1 VAPKID
7 PLTRWTLG
15 PSLVVAV
22 CATGFCA
29 CSNSAGNRYAPVT
42 SQPAL
47 KATHKQTFNYTGHK
61 QTFVVPT
68 GVTNIAVTASGA
80 SGGVSNPD
88 STAGTGG
95 LVRAAISV
103 TPGETLEIYVG
114 GSGAGGGAGGYN
126 GGSNG
131 GVPYNSAALAAA
143 GGGGASDVRQRGPK
157 FADRVI
163 VAGGGG
169 GAGLFGG
176 YYGSGTSGDGGRGG
190 RKTGQRGGVGCCENN
205 SGSGGSGG
213 SQTTGGSGG
222 AAGDGGAKGA
232 AGSIGTGGA
241 GGSGFCNSAGGGA
254 GGGYFGGGGGGGA
267 GYCYSYS
274 GGGGGG
280 AGGSSYVEPGAMHVV
295 DRRGA
300 APLGNGSI
308 VITWKP

>member
-1 VAPKID
+1 MAPKID
-7 PLTRWTLG
+7 TLTRWTLEL
-15 PSLVVAV
+15 SLIVAV
-22 CATGFCA
+22 CATGLYA
-29 CSNSAGNRYAPVT
+29 CSNSAGNGYAPST

-47 KATHKQTFNYTGHK
+47 RSIHKQTFNYTGHK

-80 SGGVSNPD
+80 SGGVPYPD

-95 LVRAAISV
+95 LVRAEISV
-103 TPGETLEIYVG
+103 TPGERLEIYVG

-126 GGSNG
+126 GGGDG

-143 GGGGASDVRQRGPK
+143 GGGGASDVRQRGLK

-169 GAGLFGG
+169 GAP
-176 YYGSGTSGDGGRGG
+176 
-190 RKTGQRGGVGCCENN
+190 
-205 SGSGGSGG
+205 
-213 SQTTGGSGG
+213 
-222 AAGDGGAKGA
+222 GDGGAKGA
-232 AGSIGTGGA
+232 PGSIGTGGA

-300 APLGNGSI
+300 APPGNGAI
-308 VITWKP
+308 VITWKR